1 MAATTEAAVSAST
14 HNPADAEHF
23 GSEQAASSHDTVA
36 EQTAD
41 HGQEGS
47 VSNDTG
53 SAAAALESTADP
65 AERDHIERD
74 VSNILAG
81 LNQEQL
87 ASIVAAARASEARNA
102 GADDASAAH
111 VAFGQG
117 VPNLPPGLGQAASAL
132 TSIASG
138 FKRTPG
144 NDRTSL
150 GSTSDAEGKDLGDAP
165 PPPGTQHQAE
175 ELNGDNKEL
184 VADTSAA
191 IAAVKSATDTATAA
205 AIASLGSLAAASHLQ
220 HQHSSSTHPHEGI
233 DPADESMDY
242 DSPNGSAS
250 PSRALKRQRG
260 PELDRQR
267 KDNHKEVERRR
278 RSAINDGITQLSHIV
293 PGCDAKNTNKGAII
307 HAAVRYIQDLKHNE
321 ASNIEK
327 WTLEKLLMDQAMGD
341 LTAQLDEARAQVDR
355 LRAELDERFADEHQ
369 HHHEEAADQH
379 HNGAVDAEYQ
389 EAKA

>member
-1 MAATTEAAVSAST
+1 MSAATETAPPAAHQS
-14 HNPADAEHF
+14 DAEHLQPTSN
-23 GSEQAASSHDTVA
+23 GQENTTTTAQAAGDDGAQYGNNSA
-36 EQTAD
+36 PAR
-41 HGQEGS
+41 
-47 VSNDTG
+47 NDAN
-53 SAAAALESTADP
+53 SAAAAAAAGAALESTTDP

-87 ASIVAAARASEARNA
+87 ASIVAAARASEARN
-102 GADDASAAH
+102 GADGSDPSNGESN
-111 VAFGQG
+111 FGEG
-117 VPNLPPGLGQAASAL
+117 IGSNLPPGLGQAASAL

-144 NDRTSL
+144 NDRSHT
-150 GSTSDAEGKDLGDAP
+150 DADGKDLGDAP
-165 PPPGTQHQAE
+165 PPPGTEYVTKDLDPA
-175 ELNGDNKEL
+175 
-184 VADTSAA
+184 TTAA

-220 HQHSSSTHPHEGI
+220 SQSPHQPSHSPSHQQ
-233 DPADESMDY
+233 DPDESLDY
-242 DSPNGSAS
+242 SNPNSPGGS
-250 PSRALKRQRG
+250 RKRQRG

-278 RSAINDGITQLSHIV
+278 RSAINEGITQLSHIV

-341 LTAQLDEARAQVDR
+341 LTQQLEEARAQVER
-355 LRAELDERFADEHQ
+355 LRAELDERFADQHQ
-369 HHHEEAADQH
+369 GAGGEE
-379 HNGAVDAEYQ
+379 GAHGES
-389 EAKA
+389 

>member
-1 MAATTEAAVSAST
+1 MSAATESAPPAEAHQSNADHLQSTTSNGHDTTTAEHATGQGAAQDGSNSPARNDSNSAS
-14 HNPADAEHF
+14 
-23 GSEQAASSHDTVA
+23 
-36 EQTAD
+36 
-41 HGQEGS
+41 
-47 VSNDTG
+47 
-53 SAAAALESTADP
+53 AAALESTTDP
-65 AERDHIERD
+65 AERD

-87 ASIVAAARASEARNA
+87 ASIVAAARASEARN
-102 GADDASAAH
+102 GSDGHDPTGTGSSN
-111 VAFGQG
+111 FGQG
-117 VPNLPPGLGQAASAL
+117 VASNLPPGLGQAASAL

-144 NDRTSL
+144 NDR
-150 GSTSDAEGKDLGDAP
+150 DKDLPDTPSA
-165 PPPGTQHQAE
+165 GTE
-175 ELNGDNKEL
+175 YEKDLDP
-184 VADTSAA
+184 DTTAA

-220 HQHSSSTHPHEGI
+220 THPAPSQSPHQQ
-233 DPADESMDY
+233 DPDESY
-242 DSPNGSAS
+242 SSPNS
-250 PSRALKRQRG
+250 PDRKRPRG

-278 RSAINDGITQLSHIV
+278 RSTINDGITQLSHIV

-341 LTAQLDEARAQVDR
+341 LTQQLEEARAQVQR
-355 LRAELDERFADEHQ
+355 LRAELDQRFVDRHQ
-369 HHHEEAADQH
+369 AQTETGEGQEDQT
-379 HNGAVDAEYQ
+379 ES
-389 EAKA
+389 

>member
-1 MAATTEAAVSAST
+1 MSTTTEAAVA
-14 HNPADAEHF
+14 AEH
-23 GSEQAASSHDTVA
+23 GSSEQAVASHDAVA
-36 EQTAD
+36 EHAVDGTEARTD
-41 HGQEGS
+41 ASAGALEGS
-47 VSNDTG
+47 T
-53 SAAAALESTADP
+53 DP

-87 ASIVAAARASEARNA
+87 ASIVAAARASEARN
-102 GADDASAAH
+102 GDGSGPEHAA
-111 VAFGQG
+111 AFGEG
-117 VPNLPPGLGQAASAL
+117 LAASLPPGLGQAASAL

-150 GSTSDAEGKDLGDAP
+150 GTTDNPEDKEGDAP
-165 PPPGTQHQAE
+165 PPPGTEYQADE
-175 ELNGDNKEL
+175 TLNGENKEL
-184 VADTSAA
+184 DADTSAA

-205 AIASLGSLAAASHLQ
+205 AIASLGSLAAASHL
-220 HQHSSSTHPHEGI
+220 HTPATHPSHE
-233 DPADESMDY
+233 DADESMDY
-242 DSPNGSAS
+242 DSPTNGSAS
-250 PSRALKRQRG
+250 PSRSLKRPRG

-341 LTAQLDEARAQVDR
+341 LTAQLDDARAQVDR
-355 LRAELDERFADEHQ
+355 LRAELDERFADAHQ
-369 HHHEEAADQH
+369 LHAGQAEQEASHEE
-379 HNGAVDAEYQ
+379 G
-389 EAKA
+389 KA

>member
-1 MAATTEAAVSAST
+1 MSSATETTAAVEPLANDPEAST
-14 HNPADAEHF
+14 HDADAA
-23 GSEQAASSHDTVA
+23 AAS
-36 EQTAD
+36 
-41 HGQEGS
+41 
-47 VSNDTG
+47 NDAG
-53 SAAAALESTADP
+53 SAAAAAAAAEAAAAVLDSTTNP

-102 GADDASAAH
+102 DGSAAGEGEGGGEG
-111 VAFGQG
+111 FGQSTTY
-117 VPNLPPGLGQAASAL
+117 GLGQAASAL

-144 NDRTSL
+144 NDRTNL
-150 GSTSDAEGKDLGDAP
+150 GTTSTADADGKDLGDAP
-165 PPPGTQHQAE
+165 PPPGTEYQAE
-175 ELNGDNKEL
+175 DEKEL
-184 VADTSAA
+184 DADTSAA

-205 AIASLGSLAAASHLQ
+205 ALASLGSLAASQSAAAAAPSAPSAHDA
-220 HQHSSSTHPHEGI
+220 P
-233 DPADESMDY
+233 DADESMDY
-242 DSPNGSAS
+242 DSRNGSAS
-250 PSRALKRQRG
+250 PSRSLKRPRG

-341 LTAQLDEARAQVDR
+341 LTAQLDEAQQQIER
-355 LRAELDERFADEHQ
+355 LRHELDQRYAEQHDEPHT
-369 HHHEEAADQH
+369 
-379 HNGAVDAEYQ
+379 
-389 EAKA
+389 KA

>member
-1 MAATTEAAVSAST
+1 MSATTEAAIPPPT
-14 HNPADAEHF
+14 HAEAEHL
-23 GSEQAASSHDTVA
+23 SNEHPDETSVRNDASSSSSSAAAAAV
-36 EQTAD
+36 
-41 HGQEGS
+41 
-47 VSNDTG
+47 
-53 SAAAALESTADP
+53 AAAALENASDP
-65 AERDHIERD
+65 ADRDHIERD

-87 ASIVAAARASEARNA
+87 ASIVAAARASEARNN
-102 GADDASAAH
+102 
-111 VAFGQG
+111 GQG
-117 VPNLPPGLGQAASAL
+117 GNEPATFGEGIAANSLPPGLGQAASAL

-144 NDRTSL
+144 NDRTTL
-150 GSTSDAEGKDLGDAP
+150 GSTENGVQAKDLGDAP
-165 PPPGTQHQAE
+165 PPPGTEYQAE
-175 ELNGDNKEL
+175 QLNGEDKEL
-184 VADTSAA
+184 DPDTSAA

-220 HQHSSSTHPHEGI
+220 HTPASHPSHE
-233 DPADESMDY
+233 DPGDESMDY
-242 DSPNGSAS
+242 ADSPTGNGSAS
-250 PSRALKRQRG
+250 PSRNPLKRPRG

-341 LTAQLDEARAQVDR
+341 LTAQLDEARAQVER
-355 LRAELDERFADEHQ
+355 LRAELDERFADDHQ
-369 HHHEEAADQH
+369 HHHADGQVEQEAA
-379 HNGAVDAEYQ
+379 
-389 EAKA
+389 KA

>member
-1 MAATTEAAVSAST
+1 MSTATDTAPTDEHLSAESSVAAQSSDAARTEAGSA
-14 HNPADAEHF
+14 
-23 GSEQAASSHDTVA
+23 AAA
-36 EQTAD
+36 AA
-41 HGQEGS
+41 
-47 VSNDTG
+47 
-53 SAAAALESTADP
+53 AAAALESTTDP

-102 GADDASAAH
+102 DGSATGEGDFAEN
-111 VAFGQG
+111 G
-117 VPNLPPGLGQAASAL
+117 NLPLGLGQAASAL

-144 NDRTSL
+144 NDRTNL
-150 GSTSDAEGKDLGDAP
+150 GTEAHGKDLGDAP
-165 PPPGTQHQAE
+165 PPPGYEDAKDLDVE
-175 ELNGDNKEL
+175 
-184 VADTSAA
+184 SAA
-191 IAAVKSATDTATAA
+191 IAAVKNATDTATAA
-205 AIASLGSLAAASHLQ
+205 AIASLGSLAAS
-220 HQHSSSTHPHEGI
+220 HSSTSAHQSQDVDAG
-233 DPADESMDY
+233 DESMDY
-242 DSPNGSAS
+242 DSPPNGDSLARS
-250 PSRALKRQRG
+250 LKRSRG

-278 RSAINDGITQLSHIV
+278 RSAINDGIVQLSHIV

-341 LTAQLDEARAQVDR
+341 LTAQLDEATAQVER
-355 LRAELDERFADEHQ
+355 LRQELEERFADQ
-369 HHHEEAADQH
+369 HSH
-379 HNGAVDAEYQ
+379 DATD
-389 EAKA
+389 KA